1 VVDALSHLGVRHIDL
16 PLTPE
21 NVWRAIR
28 ATDGDRRRP
37 DASPQD
43 G

>member
-1 VVDALSHLGVRHIDL
+1 LSHLGVHHIDL

-28 ATDGDRRRP
+28 ATEGDRRRP
-37 DASPQD
+37 NALSED